1 MAADPRGHDPKTLW
15 QDQEPETDPVTLEH
29 IHDLAR
35 KLDRKTRFTP
45 VVLGLGLVLIGVVCG
60 YAGITAR
67 EPLLRVTAILAA
79 AGALGSYAM
88 IYRMAFPSRDPAE
101 PASTYLRRRLLRKLS
116 YQQGG
121 WTLVLLP
128 VLPAILLGAYH
139 ALSKT
144 AGHPWVKSAPLL
156 ILGAALVVVSV
167 INRIKASHT
176 GNELHEVDELMKR

>member
-35 KLDRKTRFTP
+35 KLDRRTRFTP
-45 VVLGLGLVLIGVVCG
+45 VVLGLGLIFIGVVCG

-88 IYRMAFPSRDPAE
+88 IYRMVLPSRDPAE

-121 WTLVLLP
+121 WMLVLLP
-128 VLPAILLGAYH
+128 ILPAILLGAYH
-139 ALSKT
+139 ALGKA
-144 AGHPWVKSAPLL
+144 AGHPWVKGGPLL
-156 ILGAALVVVSV
+156 ILGAALIVVAV
-167 INRIKASHT
+167 INRMRARRT
-176 GNELHEVDELMKR
+176 GNELHEVDDLLKR